1 MDQLEFEELLNLI
14 QNGDESERVEVKRS
28 IEKIGD
34 SALETISAFSNE
46 AGLGGGYLVLGLTK
60 NDSNKAPRY
69 KVTGVS
75 NPDKLQS
82 ELVTLCRQNFNK
94 PLRPAIDV
102 LLHPEGPIIVAY
114 ISEVETY
121 EKPIFIKS
129 RGIEQGAFRRI
140 GPTDQLCTREDLDM
154 LYQLRSQKKFDKTPL
169 EDASWKDFDP
179 QAIAAYRIYRK
190 EVNPKAKE
198 LLWSDQ
204 ELMIALGAAI
214 EVKGEIKATVAGIIL
229 FGTEMALRRL
239 FPIASNIDYIIVE
252 GREWVPHPE
261 RRYSQSYEFSEALI
275 LAIPRVITHIMRDI
289 PQAFSMQPNNIFR
302 KDIPLIPDVVI
313 RESVCNAVM
322 HRDYRAGQAIQIV
335 RYANRIEF
343 LNPGYSLKP
352 EDQLGLPGS
361 ITRND
366 QIAKVLHDLHIAETK
381 GTGIRTMREAM
392 REANLSVPFFE
403 SDRTA
408 NKFTLTLL
416 THHFFDEKDIEWL
429 KNFKEFDLTD
439 EEARTLIVVR
449 EMGAITNADYRNI
462 NCVETLAASA
472 SLRRLRDFGL
482 LEQMGRS
489 NATYYVPTSKLLTGQ
504 TKPNLQTSN
513 LPGLNSNLPSFNSNL
528 PSLSSNLPSSTGQV
542 SSLFASIPEDLRLKI
557 EKLRKKSDVEEVKS
571 LIKDL
576 CSLRPFRIQ
585 ELSEILKRNPKYIKE
600 VYLKNMIESGL
611 LEYIFPYQSSHPQQ
625 AYRTT
630 KK

>member
-1 MDQLEFEELLNLI
+1 
-14 QNGDESERVEVKRS
+14 
-28 IEKIGD
+28 
-34 SALETISAFSNE
+34 
-46 AGLGGGYLVLGLTK
+46 
-60 NDSNKAPRY
+60 
-69 KVTGVS
+69 
-75 NPDKLQS
+75 
-82 ELVTLCRQNFNK
+82 
-94 PLRPAIDV
+94 
-102 LLHPEGPIIVAY
+102 
-114 ISEVETY
+114 
-121 EKPIFIKS
+121 
-129 RGIEQGAFRRI
+129 
-140 GPTDQLCTREDLDM
+140 
-154 LYQLRSQKKFDKTPL
+154 
-169 EDASWKDFDP
+169 
-179 QAIAAYRIYRK
+179 
-190 EVNPKAKE
+190 
-198 LLWSDQ
+198 
-204 ELMIALGAAI
+204 
-214 EVKGEIKATVAGIIL
+214 
-229 FGTEMALRRL
+229 MALRRL
-239 FPIASNIDYIIVE
+239 FPISSRIDYITVE

-261 RRYSQSYEFSEALI
+261 KRYSQCYEFGEALV
-275 LAIPRVITHIMRDI
+275 LAIPRVIANIMRDI
-289 PQAFSMQPNNIFR
+289 PHAFSMQPNNIFR

-313 RESVCNAVM
+313 REAVCNAVM
-322 HRDYRAGQAIQIV
+322 HRDYRAGQTIQII

-366 QIAKVLHDLHIAETK
+366 QIAEVLHDLQIAEVK

-462 NCVETLAASA
+462 NCVETLTASA
-472 SLRRLRDFGL
+472 SLRRLRDLGL
-482 LEQMGRS
+482 LEQKGRS
-489 NATYYVPTSKLLTGQ
+489 NATYYVPTSKLLTGHI
-504 TKPNLQTSN
+504 KPNLQS
-513 LPGLNSNLPSFNSNL
+513 SNLPSLDSNLPSSNSNL
-528 PSLSSNLPSSTGQV
+528 PSLSSNLPSSAGQVV
-542 SSLFASIPEDLRLKI
+542 SSLFASIPVDLESKI
-557 EKLRKKSDVEEVKS
+557 ENLRKKSDIEEVKS

-600 VYLKNMIESGL
+600 VYLKSMIESGI
-611 LEYIFPYQSSHPQQ
+611 LEYTFPHQSSHPQQ
-625 AYRTT
+625 AYRT

>member
-1 MDQLEFEELLNLI
+1 MDLLEFEELLNLI

-28 IEKIGD
+28 ADKIGD

-46 AGLGGGYLVLGLTK
+46 PGLGGGYLVLGLTK
-60 NDSNKAPRY
+60 NDSNKTPRY
-69 KVTGVS
+69 IVTGVS
-75 NPDKLQS
+75 DPDKLQS

-94 PLRPAIDV
+94 PIRPAIDV
-102 LLHPEGPIIVAY
+102 LIHPQGPIIVAY
-114 ISEVETY
+114 ISEAETY

-129 RGIEQGAFRRI
+129 RGIEKGAYRRI

-154 LYQLRSQKKFDKTPL
+154 LYQLRSQKKFDKTVL
-169 EDASWKDFDP
+169 EEASWKDFDP
-179 QAIAAYRIYRK
+179 QAIAAYRVYRK
-190 EVNPKAKE
+190 EVNAKAKE
-198 LLWSDQ
+198 LVWNDQ
-204 ELMIALGAAI
+204 ELMIALRAA
-214 EVKGEIKATVAGIIL
+214 VEIKDVIKPTVAGIIL

-239 FPIASNIDYIIVE
+239 FPISSRIDYITVE

-261 RRYSQSYEFSEALI
+261 KRYSHCYEFGEALV
-275 LAIPRVITHIMRDI
+275 LAIPRVIANIMRDI

-313 RESVCNAVM
+313 REALCNSVM
-322 HRDYRAGQAIQIV
+322 HRDYSAGQTIQII

-366 QIAKVLHDLHIAETK
+366 QIAEVLHDLQIAEVK
-381 GTGIRTMREAM
+381 GRTMREAM

-403 SDRTA
+403 SDRAA

-429 KNFKEFDLTD
+429 KKFKECDLTD

-472 SLRRLRDFGL
+472 SLRRLRDLGL
-482 LEQMGRS
+482 LEQKGRS
-489 NATYYVPTSKLLTGQ
+489 NATYYVPTNKLLTGPI
-504 TKPNLQTSN
+504 KSNLQ
-513 LPGLNSNLPSFNSNL
+513 
-528 PSLSSNLPSSTGQV
+528 SSNLPSSVELTPKISV
-542 SSLFASIPEDLRLKI
+542 LSSEFPSLSSELDSLPSDLQSELKVVGKRVNPQKMKELVKRICAIQPWKLPELAQLLHRHA
-557 EKLRKKSDVEEVKS
+557 
-571 LIKDL
+571 
-576 CSLRPFRIQ
+576 
-585 ELSEILKRNPKYIKE
+585 NYIRQN
-600 VYLKNMIESGL
+600 YLLPLIESNE
-611 LEYIFPYQSSHPQQ
+611 LEYVFPHQPNHPQQ
-625 AYRTT
+625 AYRT

>member
-14 QNGDESERVEVKRS
+14 QNSDESERVEVKRAA
-28 IEKIGD
+28 EKIGD

-46 AGLGGGYLVLGLTK
+46 PGLGGGYLVLGLTK

-69 KVTGVS
+69 KVTRVS

-94 PLRPAIDV
+94 PIRPAIDV
-102 LLHPEGPIIVAY
+102 LLHPQGPIIVAY
-114 ISEVETY
+114 ISEAETY

-129 RGIEQGAFRRI
+129 RGIEKGAYRRI
-140 GPTDQLCTREDLDM
+140 GPTDQLCTQEDLDM
-154 LYQLRSQKKFDKTPL
+154 LYQLRSQKKFDKTVL
-169 EDASWKDFDP
+169 EEASWKDFDP
-179 QAIAAYRIYRK
+179 QAIAAYRVYRK
-190 EVNPKAKE
+190 EVNAKAKE
-198 LLWSDQ
+198 LVWNDQ
-204 ELMIALGAAI
+204 ELMIALRAAV
-214 EVKGEIKATVAGIIL
+214 EVKNVIKPTVAGIIL

-239 FPIASNIDYIIVE
+239 FPISSRIDYITVE

-261 RRYSQSYEFSEALI
+261 KRYSQCYEFGEALV
-275 LAIPRVITHIMRDI
+275 LAIPRVIANIMRDI
-289 PQAFSMQPNNIFR
+289 PHAFSMQPNNIFR

-313 RESVCNAVM
+313 REAVCNSVM
-322 HRDYRAGQAIQIV
+322 HRDYRAGQTIQIIL
-335 RYANRIEF
+335 YANRIEF

-366 QIAKVLHDLHIAETK
+366 QIAEVLHDLQIAEVK

-462 NCVETLAASA
+462 NCVETLTASA
-472 SLRRLRDFGL
+472 SLRRLRDLGL
-482 LEQMGRS
+482 LEQKGRS
-489 NATYYVPTSKLLTGQ
+489 NATYYVPTNKLLTGHI
-504 TKPNLQTSN
+504 KPNLQS
-513 LPGLNSNLPSFNSNL
+513 SNLPSLDSNL
-528 PSLSSNLPSSTGQV
+528 PSLSSNLPSSAGQVV
-542 SSLFASIPEDLRLKI
+542 SSLFASIPEDLKSKI
-557 EKLRKKSDVEEVKS
+557 ENLRKKSDIEEVKS

-600 VYLKNMIESGL
+600 VYLKSMIESGI
-611 LEYIFPYQSSHPQQ
+611 LEYTFPHQSSHPQQ
-625 AYRTT
+625 AYRT